1 MTNHI
6 LKTNMIKTFRII
18 LLLLLFFAVVPA
30 VASVAIT
37 ALWNALAVPVC
48 GFAAMGFFLLGQL
61 LTGGFA
67 LGIFLLGSGIHVA
80 AHHIGGVEGHL
91 HGMTDEQ
98 RREFINARRAHFSRH
113 FHADFHNES
122 KG

>member
-1 MTNHI
+1 
-6 LKTNMIKTFRII
+6 MIKTFRII

-48 GFAAMGFFLLGQL
+48 GFAAIGFWQGLGFFLLGQL

-80 AHHIGGVEGHL
+80 AHHIGGVRGHL

-113 FHADFHNES
+113 FHADFHNEP